1 MSTPQTKAPTK
12 KAFHFPKTPRSAKE
26 KSKKPTQP
34 SKSNTRSDEPTDV
47 TVLEQTAEAR
57 GLPAKSSS
65 EAKAKRPKK
74 DKLVR
79 ESFAM
84 A

>member
-1 MSTPQTKAPTK
+1 
-12 KAFHFPKTPRSAKE
+12 
-26 KSKKPTQP
+26 
-34 SKSNTRSDEPTDV
+34 V

-79 ESFAM
+79 EKLRHGLSRTTQGSRCSSRSAWQTGYT
-84 A
+84 